1 MSGYLLL
8 LVLRVYWLTMDPLH
22 SSVIVN
28 HLAIVICV
36 ASSIYLCYADQTCQ
50 LVEGDEQSWTC
61 RRKEFY
67 GIRQIFALRTFVIAL
82 AFGALLF
89 LTNWLFAE
97 SSTVGILTRSQSST
111 PFLEG

>member
-1 MSGYLLL
+1 MLGYLLL

-28 HLAIVICV
+28 HLAIVVCV
-36 ASSIYLCYADQTCQ
+36 ASSIYLYYADQPCQ

-61 RRKEFY
+61 KRKGFHSIRRV
-67 GIRQIFALRTFVIAL
+67 FAPRTFVVAL

-97 SSTVGILTRSQSST
+97 SSVVGVLTRSQSST
-111 PFLEG
+111 TFLEG

>member
-1 MSGYLLL
+1 MLGYLLL

-28 HLAIVICV
+28 RLAIAICV
-36 ASSIYLCYADQTCQ
+36 ASSIYLYCVDQPCQ

-61 RRKEFY
+61 RRKEFHSV
-67 GIRQIFALRTFVIAL
+67 RRIFAPRTLVVAL

-97 SSTVGILTRSQSST
+97 SSIVGVLTRSHSST